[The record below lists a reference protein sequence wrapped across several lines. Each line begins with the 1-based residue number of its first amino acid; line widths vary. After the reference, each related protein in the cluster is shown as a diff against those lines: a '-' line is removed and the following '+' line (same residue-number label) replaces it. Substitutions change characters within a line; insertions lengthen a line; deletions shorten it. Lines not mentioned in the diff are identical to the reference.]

1 MLLTVSECCG
11 VGGDRLALSARLC
24 QSTWLDGGH
33 DQCQGWWCAPY
44 THPLCHARWQS
55 SVNQH
60 APHTHQDAQGVAR
73 QASAM
78 KMNRVSCG
86 DFLAVVHNMVH
97 SATLRPC
104 LPTAR
109 VVDAHAPSLHCCARR
124 GACKTTSHSPCRTPM
139 VRACTMY
146 QGKNCCRL
154 ALCPL
159 VTHANRADCTCSR
172 LISPVRRA
180 VPAAGAVPQSR
191 SSARAYE

>member
-1 MLLTVSECCG
+1 MVTVVANRMQGVMLLTVSECCG

-104 LPTAR
+104 LPTAS
-109 VVDAHAPSLHCCARR
+109 VVDAHATPPQLCQARSMQDNKSLSLQNPDGEGLHDVS
-124 GACKTTSHSPCRTPM
+124 G
-139 VRACTMY
+139 
-146 QGKNCCRL
+146 
-154 ALCPL
+154 
-159 VTHANRADCTCSR
+159 
-172 LISPVRRA
+172 
-180 VPAAGAVPQSR
+180 
-191 SSARAYE
+191 